1 MRRRPLGCR
10 WFKGRSGR
18 VDYGSRPGAGPGCQ
32 HVAICRLPPSE
43 VDPEFV
49 LWGLRGVDGQA
60 QLLGQRHRQ
69 GKPGVNLT
77 NVRSLALPFPRL
89 DEQKRIAEELNL
101 LQAQANGLGQWQ
113 ENFRRE
119 LNGLMPAILN
129 QAFKGEL

>member
-1 MRRRPLGCR
+1 MA
-10 WFKGRSGR
+10 
-18 VDYGSRPGAGPGCQ
+18 PGLEPGLVSQ

-60 QLLGQRHRQ
+60 QLLGQRYGQ
-69 GKPGVNLT
+69 GKPGLNLT

-89 DEQKRIAEELNL
+89 DEQKRIAEELSL
-101 LQAQANGLGQWQ
+101 LQAQANRLGQWQ
-113 ENFRRE
+113 ETSRRE